1 MEDQEVATVH
11 RENVATPP
19 SLPISEMQIRI
30 AFERPRDVVKC
41 RDSALK
47 ELIAFHEFA
56 DEGHYSIPYKDNKA
70 KRVTFVEGLSIKAAM
85 ALVSHWG
92 NSTNGARVA
101 DDRGDHVMVQGM
113 FFDIEKNNLTLREL
127 TVSKYNKGKNA
138 YRLSDDALHRAIAAG
153 ESKAVRNA
161 ILASLPVALKNTYM
175 KTIKKL
181 VLNPPQKEGVKAKTY
196 KERIE
201 DAKSYFVK
209 AYGVKA
215 DEVAGLI
222 NKTIENEPGVTEEN
236 LLWYLVGVKNA
247 LREGA
252 VSVDFV
258 FRDSRPPQMPR
269 EKAATAPVEE
279 QPEEAPGETLPEDM
293 APSNIGDAQ
302 EPV

>member
-1 MEDQEVATVH
+1 MDDQQIAV
-11 RENVATPP
+11 RENIATPP
-19 SLPISEMQIRI
+19 SLPLSEMQIRI
-30 AFERPRDVVKC
+30 AMERPRDVVKC
-41 RDSALK
+41 RDAALK

-101 DDRGDHVMVQGM
+101 DDRGDTMIVQGM
-113 FFDIEKNNLTLREL
+113 FFDIEKNNLTLRDLE
-127 TVSKYNKGKNA
+127 VSKFNKGKNA
-138 YRLSDDALHRAIAAG
+138 YRLSDEALRRAVAAG

-161 ILASLPVALKNTYM
+161 ILASLPVAIKETYM
-175 KTIKKL
+175 RTIKKL

-201 DAKSYFVK
+201 DAKGYFVK
-209 AYGVKA
+209 AYAVKA
-215 DEVAGLI
+215 EEVTALI
-222 NKTIENEPGVTEEN
+222 TKTLENEPGITEEN
-236 LLWYLVGVKNA
+236 LLWYLIGVKNA
-247 LREGA
+247 IREGA
-252 VSVDFV
+252 VTIDYV

-269 EKAATAPVEE
+269 ERTPAPET

-293 APSNIGDAQ
+293 APSVPGDAQ